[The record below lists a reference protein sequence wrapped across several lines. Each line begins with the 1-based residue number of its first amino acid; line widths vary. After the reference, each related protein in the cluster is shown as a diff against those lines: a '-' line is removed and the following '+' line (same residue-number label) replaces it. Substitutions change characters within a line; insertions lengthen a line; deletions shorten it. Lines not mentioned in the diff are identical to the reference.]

1 MHVRGQ
7 PHFGNESDASTG
19 NAHGIGLF
27 EGQLKMRGFDRVR
40 YFLAQLR
47 EQLGNNTI
55 SGKPLSVFRFEEL
68 FSNEAVGVNE
78 KKSGAGKALLHTS
91 SFSIEDSISP
101 DGLGV
106 RIREHGV
113 FELVSFNKNFQ
124 DFYRVVINGLQL
136 V

>member
-19 NAHGIGLF
+19 NAYGIGLF

-40 YFLAQLR
+40 YFLAQFR

-68 FSNEAVGVNE
+68 FSN
-78 KKSGAGKALLHTS
+78 
-91 SFSIEDSISP
+91 
-101 DGLGV
+101 
-106 RIREHGV
+106 V
-113 FELVSFNKNFQ
+113 FESGSASMGYSSLCRSAKYF
-124 DFYRVVINGLQL
+124 RISSES
-136 V
+136 